1 MKKTKL
7 LTTLPIAIAASM
19 MLASCGDGGGSA
31 STSAGG
37 PPVEVTIQA
46 NDQMKFDVHLIEA
59 KPGQPVQVTLKNV
72 GTMPK
77 VSMGHNFVVLD
88 GKVTPEAFI
97 EAGMMQMANDYV
109 APEMTTH
116 VIAHTKLLGPGE
128 FDTITFNAPKEAGDY
143 PFVCSF
149 PGHYAIGMKGVLS
162 VK

>member
-1 MKKTKL
+1 MNTTKL
-7 LTTLPIAIAASM
+7 LTTIPIAIAVSM
-19 MLASCGDGGGSA
+19 MLASCGDGGGGSA
-31 STSAGG
+31 SAGG

-46 NDQMKFDVHLIEA
+46 NDQMKFDVHSIEA
-59 KPGQPVQVTLKNV
+59 KPGQTVQVTLKNV

-109 APEMTTH
+109 APEMASH

-128 FDTITFNAPKEAGDY
+128 FDTITFTAPKAAGDY

-149 PGHYAIGMKGVLS
+149 PGHYAIGMKGILS